1 MMTKSMSNFLEM
13 SQESSRPSRLSIW
26 QQIRPAWWQVVALVS
41 FGAGIGNGW
50 RALTNPTAQA
60 PPLLAAVTM
69 MLVTFA
75 GWYVWGFFTY
85 LTDAVLFGGHAD
97 YRETLD
103 AFGRAFVFQ
112 GLLFFTF
119 INSFGWLWGW
129 VALYVTVAA
138 WGIIGPRRLGMRTW
152 QAVVAASLGM
162 LVWLAC
168 LLILTL
174 TFVWDGAYIGVGV
187 FTL

>member
-13 SQESSRPSRLSIW
+13 SQESSRASIW
-26 QQIRPAWWQVVALVS
+26 QQLRPAWWQVVALVS
-41 FGAGIGNGW
+41 FVAGIGNGW
-50 RALTNPTAQA
+50 RALTSPTTQT
-60 PPLLAAVTM
+60 PPLLAAVVM

-75 GWYVWGFFTY
+75 GWYVWGFFTH
-85 LTDAVLFGGHAD
+85 LTDVVLFGGHAN

-103 AFGRAFVFQ
+103 AFGRAYAFQ

-119 INSFGWLWGW
+119 ANSFGWLWGW
-129 VALYVTVAA
+129 VALYVTVTA
-138 WGIIGPRRLGMRTW
+138 WGIVGPRRLGMRTW
-152 QAVVAASLGM
+152 QAVVAVSLGM